1 MTANICVIGSI
12 NIDLVARGACIP
24 EPGETLIGFEFL
36 TAPGGKGA
44 NQAVAASRQGA
55 KVVMVGRVGE
65 DAFAEV
71 LLSNLSKNNI
81 LTNNILRTKNQSS
94 GVALIMVDN
103 AGQNTIMV
111 VPGANMAVSPEDVRS
126 VEGLIATADVL
137 LLQLEI
143 PIESVMEAASIA
155 HQHGVKVIL
164 NPAPVCSLPHQIWP
178 LVDILIP
185 NENEASVLA
194 GMSFGREY
202 DIQNIVNN
210 LLEFGIKTI
219 IVTLGEKGA
228 LLVDEGKQTRIQPFK
243 VKAVDTTAAGDA
255 FVGGFSVALAEGC
268 SLEEAVRW
276 GNASGALATTK
287 MGAQP
292 SLPDRQEVENLLL
305 IQ

>member
-1 MTANICVIGSI
+1 VIGSI

-126 VEGLIATADVL
+126 A
-137 LLQLEI
+137 
-143 PIESVMEAASIA
+143 
-155 HQHGVKVIL
+155 
-164 NPAPVCSLPHQIWP
+164 
-178 LVDILIP
+178 
-185 NENEASVLA
+185 
-194 GMSFGREY
+194 
-202 DIQNIVNN
+202 
-210 LLEFGIKTI
+210 
-219 IVTLGEKGA
+219 
-228 LLVDEGKQTRIQPFK
+228 
-243 VKAVDTTAAGDA
+243 
-255 FVGGFSVALAEGC
+255 
-268 SLEEAVRW
+268 
-276 GNASGALATTK
+276 
-287 MGAQP
+287 
-292 SLPDRQEVENLLL
+292 
-305 IQ
+305 